1 MNLVFPGAPILTSR
15 LALRPFGPDDFAAYA
30 DCHRRPEV
38 YRFLYMAGAQ
48 GEVLRTQF
56 ADVLSAPFARDGD
69 TCRLAVVRQD
79 DEAVLGEVLLKVA
92 SVQALQLE
100 VGYIFHPRHAG
111 QGYATEAVE
120 AMLGWGFDGLG
131 AHRIFA
137 RLDALNTASVK
148 VGKRLGLRREAHLRQ
163 NDRFNGVW
171 GDEYVYAWL
180 RAEWAARAAVG
191 SERMLRG

>member
-15 LALRPFGPDDFAAYA
+15 LALRSFAADDFAAYA
-30 DCHRRPEV
+30 EYHHRPEV
-38 YRFLYMAGAQ
+38 YRFLYMAAPQ
-48 GEVLRTQF
+48 GEALRAQF

-79 DEAVLGEVLLKVA
+79 DRAVLGEVLLKVA

-131 AHRIFA
+131 RP
-137 RLDALNTASVK
+137 S
-148 VGKRLGLRREAHLRQ
+148 HLRAAGCAQ
-163 NDRFNGVW
+163 HRFRQG
-171 GDEYVYAWL
+171 GGTAGSASGSTPA
-180 RAEWAARAAVG
+180 AERPLQRRVG
-191 SERMLRG
+191 